1 MTINDTKINN
11 LLKIPVYLTIILII
25 SKFFVYLSS
34 GSIAIFS
41 LFTDS
46 FFDFLSSFISLIAY
60 KYSIKDKTEKY
71 QYGFYGIIDL
81 ATIII
86 SSLIII
92 TVVFIYYRSINNIL
106 NKNVLIYDNYAIIVM
121 LLSTIISLGLSIV
134 LKSAYKHTK
143 LLVIKGEIAHY
154 IADGFT
160 NGGVLISI
168 IICRF
173 IYNSYLIDP
182 IIAMIMGYYVAKPAI
197 EIFID
202 AINNILSKE
211 IDNEI
216 KDKVVNIIN
225 NKEHIIG
232 YHNFKTRRSGE
243 RIFIQIYL
251 EINKDLTFEK
261 AHNIVEEIEQD
272 VEKTIEN
279 SEIIVHACP
288 R

>member
-1 MTINDTKINN
+1 MTVNDTKINK

-92 TVVFIYYRSINNIL
+92 TVVFIYYRSIYNIL

-168 IICRF
+168 VICRF

-225 NKEHIIG
+225 TKENIIG

-272 VEKTIEN
+272 IEKTIEN

>member
-1 MTINDTKINN
+1 MTVNDAKINK

-92 TVVFIYYRSINNIL
+92 TVVFIYYRSIYNIL

-168 IICRF
+168 VICRF

-225 NKEHIIG
+225 TKENIIG

-272 VEKTIEN
+272 IEKTIEN